1 MLYRSIFILEGKGK
15 FLRCYL
21 MMVRCTEEF
30 HRLLKVLADHSEVAI
45 ERTGIRLT
53 LVPTSVIKIV
63 NATKVEHAREAGKKF
78 GIAKRNDVL
87 IKNPGRHMPIRQIYS
102 ISPTR
107 PISTTNFLEVPRLE
121 PQNANLIDTTN
132 KAYTAT
138 AFHSERRRR
147 IRLSPPVPPAR

>member
-63 NATKVEHAREAGKKF
+63 NATKVEHAREAGKK
-78 GIAKRNDVL
+78 IRNCKKKRCPH
-87 IKNPGRHMPIRQIYS
+87 KEPGPPYADTADLFYLAHPSHFNHQFLGGS
-102 ISPTR
+102 ASG
-107 PISTTNFLEVPRLE
+107 TTKCKF
-121 PQNANLIDTTN
+121 D
-132 KAYTAT
+132 
-138 AFHSERRRR
+138 
-147 IRLSPPVPPAR
+147 